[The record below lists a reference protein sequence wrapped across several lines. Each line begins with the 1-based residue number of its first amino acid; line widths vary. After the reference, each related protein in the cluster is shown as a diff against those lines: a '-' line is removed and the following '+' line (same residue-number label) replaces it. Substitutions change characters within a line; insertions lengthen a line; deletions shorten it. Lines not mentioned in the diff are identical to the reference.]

1 MSCKQKCVHYRDG
14 TPSREVEQDWE
25 ATGQEE
31 MNELY
36 QEIKDKEIP
45 KERRRTILDVRDRL
59 NNLKDLVELCS
70 ESLLYSK
77 LNNIN
82 VHVANVLY
90 FQVKE
95 QIKIAEEELRH
106 V

>member
-1 MSCKQKCVHYRDG
+1 MSCKQRCVHYTDG
-14 TPSREVEQDWE
+14 TPSREVEEDRE
-25 ATGQEE
+25 TTGQEE

-45 KERRRTILDVRDRL
+45 KERKRTILDVRDRL
-59 NNLKDLVELCS
+59 NNLKDIIEICTQC
-70 ESLLYSK
+70 LLYSK

-82 VHVANVLY
+82 VHVAHVLY
-90 FQVKE
+90 FQVQE
-95 QIKIAEEELRH
+95 QIKIAQEELRH